1 MISKTT
7 CYILGLLVFGSLNT
21 LTTKIQFEMVSVGI
35 QGETKHFQK
44 PWFGTLTMFMGMCIV
59 LVIHFINVAMRAKKV
74 DEKRV
79 HLLETGA
86 SGSVDSAPSFWTAAK
101 LISIPA
107 ILDLVATGLCFIGL
121 LTVPASVSQLM
132 RASMI
137 IFSAILSVT
146 FLKRK
151 LLGYHWFGVF
161 LCTLAIALVGYANV
175 MAADAEAAA
184 DVANAAH
191 RPSQSMVFFGMAL
204 IVLGQIVQ
212 ASQVVFEE
220 KLLRGYSIE
229 PFHIVGME
237 GCVGTIAMMLIV
249 FPILYLLPGT
259 DAGNTAE
266 NILDTYAM
274 LKNSQ
279 PLQYLVLLYVFSVFT
294 YNMSGM
300 LVTYALSAVH
310 RTMLEASR
318 TAVIWIID
326 LVIHYW
332 IAPTSSYGE
341 IWTVWSWLQLAGF
354 GVLILGQSVYSE
366 IVKVPGFYYPPR
378 PIVAKI
384 ESIQASP
391 ASVRYNVMIP
401 EGSEI
406 SPCEQPVVMVV
417 DSNKQSLD

>member
-21 LTTKIQFEMVSVGI
+21 LTTKIQFEMVSEGI
-35 QGETKHFQK
+35 DGESKHFQK
-44 PWFGTLTMFMGMCIV
+44 PWFGTLTMFLGMCIV

-74 DEKRV
+74 DEKRI
-79 HLLETGA
+79 HLLE
-86 SGSVDSAPSFWTAAK
+86 SGGSTNVDAVPSFWKAAK

-107 ILDLVATGLCFIGL
+107 ILDLIATGLCFIGL
-121 LTVPASVSQLM
+121 LSVPASVSQLM

-161 LCTLAIALVGYANV
+161 LCTLAIALVGYANI

-184 DVANAAH
+184 GTANPNK
-191 RPSQSMVFFGMAL
+191 PSQSMVLFGMGL
-204 IVLGQIVQ
+204 IVLGQVVQ

-220 KLLRGYSIE
+220 KLLRGYSLE

-237 GCVGTIAMMLIV
+237 GCVGTIAMILIV
-249 FPILYLLPGT
+249 FPILYMVPGA
-259 DAGNTAE
+259 DAGNSAE
-266 NILDTYAM
+266 NLIDTLAM
-274 LKNSQ
+274 LQNSKS
-279 PLQYLVLLYVFSVFT
+279 LQYLVLLYVFSVFT

-326 LVIHYW
+326 LAIHYW
-332 IAPTSSYGE
+332 IAPSSSYGE

-366 IVKVPGFYYPPR
+366 IVRIPGLYYPPR

-401 EGSEI
+401 EGTSDE
-406 SPCEQPVVMVV
+406 VVMVV
-417 DSNKQSLD
+417 DNPPSM

>member
-1 MISKTT
+1 
-7 CYILGLLVFGSLNT
+7 
-21 LTTKIQFEMVSVGI
+21 MVSVGI
-35 QGETKHFQK
+35 DGESKHFQK
-44 PWFGTLTMFMGMCIV
+44 PWFGTLTMFLGMCIV

-74 DEKRV
+74 DEKRI
-79 HLLETGA
+79 HLLETGN
-86 SGSVDSAPSFWTAAK
+86 SSPVESVPTFWMAAK

-161 LCTLAIALVGYANV
+161 LCTLAIALVGYANM
-175 MAADAEAAA
+175 MAADTSSGPV
-184 DVANAAH
+184 DPH
-191 RPSQSMVFFGMAL
+191 RPSQSMVLFGMAL

-237 GCVGTIAMMLIV
+237 GCVGSIAMILVV
-249 FPILYLLPGT
+249 FPILYLVPGN

-266 NILDTYAM
+266 NLLDTYAM
-274 LKNSQ
+274 LQNSKS
-279 PLQYLVLLYVFSVFT
+279 LQYLVLLYVFSVFT

-332 IAPTSSYGE
+332 IAPSSSYGE
-341 IWTVWSWLQLAGF
+341 VWTVWSWLQLVGF

-366 IVKVPGFYYPPR
+366 IVKIPGFYYPPR

-401 EGSEI
+401 EG
-406 SPCEQPVVMVV
+406 CEQDSSEEQVVMVT
-417 DSNKQSLD
+417 N

>member
-35 QGETKHFQK
+35 DGESKHFQK
-44 PWFGTLTMFMGMCIV
+44 PWFGTLTMFLGMCIV

-74 DEKRV
+74 DEKRI
-79 HLLETGA
+79 HLLETGNSA
-86 SGSVDSAPSFWTAAK
+86 NVESVPSFWKAAK

-107 ILDLVATGLCFIGL
+107 ILDLVATGFCFIGL
-121 LTVPASVSQLM
+121 LSVPASVSQLM

-161 LCTLAIALVGYANV
+161 LCTLAIALVGYANM
-175 MAADAEAAA
+175 MAANTESGPVDP
-184 DVANAAH
+184 H
-191 RPSQSMVFFGMAL
+191 RPSQSMVLFGMAL

-237 GCVGTIAMMLIV
+237 GCVGTIAMILIV
-249 FPILYLLPGT
+249 FPILYLVPGN

-266 NILDTYAM
+266 NLIDTFAM
-274 LKNSQ
+274 LQNSRS
-279 PLQYLVLLYVFSVFT
+279 LQYLVLLYIFSVFT
-294 YNMSGM
+294 YNMSGI

-341 IWTVWSWLQLAGF
+341 VWTVWSWLQLAGF

-366 IVKVPGFYYPPR
+366 IIKVPGFYYPPR

-401 EGSEI
+401 EGSSTEE
-406 SPCEQPVVMVV
+406 SSQVVMVT
-417 DSNKQSLD
+417 N

>member
-35 QGETKHFQK
+35 DGESKHFQK
-44 PWFGTLTMFMGMCIV
+44 PWFGTLTMFLGMCIV

-74 DEKRV
+74 DEKRI
-79 HLLETGA
+79 HLLETGNSA
-86 SGSVDSAPSFWTAAK
+86 PVESVPSFWMAAK

-161 LCTLAIALVGYANV
+161 LCTLAIALVGYANM
-175 MAADAEAAA
+175 MAATTDSGPV
-184 DVANAAH
+184 DAH
-191 RPSQSMVFFGMAL
+191 RPSQSMVLFGMAL

-237 GCVGTIAMMLIV
+237 GCVGTIAMILIV
-249 FPILYLLPGT
+249 FPILYLVPGN

-266 NILDTYAM
+266 NLVDTYAM
-274 LKNSQ
+274 LQNSKS
-279 PLQYLVLLYVFSVFT
+279 LQYLVLLYVFSVFT

-332 IAPTSSYGE
+332 IAPSSSYGE
-341 IWTVWSWLQLAGF
+341 VWTVWSWLQLAGF

-366 IVKVPGFYYPPR
+366 IIKVPGFYYPPR

-401 EGSEI
+401 EGSSEG
-406 SPCEQPVVMVV
+406 SSEQVVMVT
-417 DSNKQSLD
+417 N